1 MAVDV
6 VLAVRPHEQAHSY
19 LSGPGIGPGRGTSP
33 GLIENS

>member
-1 MAVDV
+1 MKVDV

-19 LSGPGIGPGRGTSP
+19 LSGPGTGKGWGTSP